1 MLQYAGGIH
10 LQVGPKV
17 RAMVSLCWWL
27 RVTGFDPL
35 PLVGSPS
42 RWYRGK
48 LGILGSGPR
57 SSPSLAHC
65 TALPGALTPHCS
77 SAAVPSTTVMFS
89 GRAQKP
95 REGEAGISN
104 WARPRDTGK
113 SAGEGRGSVW
123 RMWVG
128 NERLLMLGHKAR
140 IPLTCGQQLHE
151 EQGSPDGDPQ
161 GHPRSSACGSPS
173 AHCLPPVSASG
184 SLCVPLPVSLSLAFL
199 FVSLFPSLSVSLFL
213 SLPTSQSL
221 PPSLSFSPPFY
232 PPPFLSFSLPAL
244 NPLHFPSSCL
254 SFSLFLPKAHALSL

>member
-27 RVTGFDPL
+27 GVSGFGPL

-48 LGILGSGPR
+48 PGILGSGPR

-77 SAAVPSTTVMFS
+77 SAAAPSTTVMFS

-113 SAGEGRGSVW
+113 SAGEGRVSVW

-128 NERLLMLGHKAR
+128 NERLLMQGHKAR
-140 IPLTCGQQLHE
+140 IPLTCGQQPHE

-161 GHPRSSACGSPS
+161 GHPRSSACGSRS
-173 AHCLPPVSASG
+173 ARCLPPASASG
-184 SLCVPLPVSLSLAFL
+184 SLWVPLPVSLSLAFV
-199 FVSLFPSLSVSLFL
+199 FVSLFPSVTFCFFAFISSHESVSESVSPSLPISLLLSILLPFCL
-213 SLPTSQSL
+213 SL
-221 PPSLSFSPPFY
+221 
-232 PPPFLSFSLPAL
+232 
-244 NPLHFPSSCL
+244 CL
-254 SFSLFLPKAHALSL
+254 L